1 MKIHYFQRYHGKD
14 NVDTSN
20 AMLMLSRL
28 YNYSSDEFYTMLNN
42 LILREN
48 DTPEISFDLQVVGN
62 GSTPDAIIS
71 QKSFKIVVETK
82 LDNHFRIEQLMSHL
96 NQFGKEDIKVL
107 LTLDPRRMKESFK
120 QDFEKKMKEYNTQN
134 LERLIT
140 PIKHVNITFEML
152 VNEMQ
157 DIVDERDT
165 EILAVLEDYKKYCF
179 DSHLIPDGYKW
190 MRAIVVGTTLQDNLD
205 LKLYYDKS
213 ERGYSEHGYIG
224 LYKDKA
230 VKAVGKL
237 EKTILAVQRNGEI
250 VFVPENGASISQD
263 EKNRIQEAIRRSYNY
278 GYNLE
283 NIEHRYFIVEKF
295 IPVDFKKTSKNAIQ
309 KSKLFN
315 LAEMFGY
322 KEMPDIELIAKDLD
336 GRKWEEF

>member
-1 MKIHYFQRYHGKD
+1 MKIHYFQRYHGKE

-28 YNYSSDEFYTMLNN
+28 YNYSSDKFYTMLNN

-96 NQFGKEDIKVL
+96 NQFGKEDI
-107 LTLDPRRMKESFK
+107 
-120 QDFEKKMKEYNTQN
+120 
-134 LERLIT
+134 
-140 PIKHVNITFEML
+140 
-152 VNEMQ
+152 
-157 DIVDERDT
+157 
-165 EILAVLEDYKKYCF
+165 
-179 DSHLIPDGYKW
+179 PDGYKW

-237 EKTILAVQRNGEI
+237 EKTILAVQGNGEI